1 MSELHTN
8 PVPLTQAYADYI
20 AAARSLPLPE
30 RAIEVATLGFTDAI
44 GVTLAGAQEEAV
56 LALLRW
62 VREQGGPPVARVL
75 GHEGRVPPA
84 VAAMLNATAA
94 HALDYDD
101 FAFSNHPSAVLVPAI
116 LAAADSGVADGAML
130 LRAYAI
136 GYEVWSDAFLR
147 EKDLYYEQGWHP
159 TAVLGT
165 LGATAATCVI
175 WGLSTEQTR
184 HALALAAS
192 SAGGVFE
199 NFGTMA
205 KPFHGGRAAWVGVQ
219 AAGMARCGLQAS
231 ATAIEGRH
239 GLMRAFSPKGRVDL
253 QAAAP
258 VPGQW
263 RLTQLGLNIKK
274 YPVVGS
280 AQRGIDAALGLRRE
294 HALDLARI
302 KRIDAHI
309 SARHAAVMPH
319 HRPTDAL
326 QAKFS
331 LEFAIASAL
340 VHGAVGLAQLRDEV
354 VRDPRIV
361 ALMECVHIHTTEE
374 FEPGWRDAA
383 PFDQIFLQL
392 DDGSSIASPKVRRA
406 TGHADTPLPPEQLQ
420 EKFMGCAQA
429 AGIEAEAAQALY
441 AQLQNLQ
448 HLSDA
453 RALRLPSDTRQNA
466 SA

>member
-8 PVPLTQAYADYI
+8 PVPLTQAYAEFIVGSHDL
-20 AAARSLPLPE
+20 SP
-30 RAIEVATLGFTDAI
+30 RAIEVTVLGFTDAL
-44 GVTLAGAQEEAV
+44 GVTLAGAHEPAV
-56 LALLRW
+56 LALARW
-62 VREQGGPPVARVL
+62 VQEQGGPQAARVV
-75 GHEGRVPPA
+75 GQTWRVPPA

-116 LAAADSGVADGAML
+116 LAAADTAQADGAALM
-130 LRAYAI
+130 RAYAV

-147 EKDLYYEQGWHP
+147 EKDLYYDQGWHP

-165 LGATAATCVI
+165 LGATAAACVI
-175 WGLSTEQTR
+175 WRMSAEQTR

-205 KPFHGGRAAWVGVQ
+205 KPFHGGRAAWVGLQ

-239 GLMRAFSPKGRVDL
+239 GLLRAFSPQGRVDL
-253 QAAAP
+253 QSPAP
-258 VPGQW
+258 VSGQW
-263 RLTQLGLNIKK
+263 RLAQLGLNIKK

-280 AQRGIDAALGLRRE
+280 AQRGIDASLGLRRE
-294 HALDLARI
+294 HAPDVARI
-302 KRIDAHI
+302 VRIDAHI
-309 SARHAAVMPH
+309 SQRHAAVMPH

-361 ALMECVHIHTTEE
+361 RLMSLVQIHTTEE

-383 PFDQIFLQL
+383 PFDQIFVHLV
-392 DDGSSIASPKVRRA
+392 DGRTLASPKVRRA
-406 TGHADTPLPPEQLQ
+406 TGHADTPLPAEQLH

-429 AGIEAEAAQALY
+429 AGVAKSAAQGLFE
-441 AQLQNLQ
+441 QVQRLPELK
-448 HLSDA
+448 DA
-453 RALRLPSDTRQNA
+453 RDLRLPEFGAATA
-466 SA
+466 